1 MLSGK
6 QISEA
11 RKRKGL
17 TQEALASELGVSRQT
32 IAKWEQEIS
41 TPSVANAY
49 KLMDILG
56 LQDIE
61 KKSSIDDVESEDK
74 KNSISKKKITKK
86 LMIELWAIYVGIA
99 FLCFFFIGIAALLFL
114 PIISIVLILLV
125 IVVREIKGMPIE
137 SPKKFF
143 FGGICFIGLAL
154 LTLIAILASWIIL
167 RENYRHRDFYSIP
180 ATQLSKYS
188 AINEWIDECETLGA
202 GIYGQCIEL
211 PSDRTTYLYIVYRH
225 QVTDASDGI
234 VISDPLH
241 MRFVVKYHSGDK
253 YDGVDL
259 YFLQGRSNYQMFF
272 SLDGSEPY
280 YNGMATVSPR
290 FDNDVEALFNDM
302 QDLSSY
308 SVRVNGKRK
317 NHCTTIGLK
326 EPESVTCPSCG
337 TQTTDI
343 TRSYILPD
351 GFEEV
356 ACDSYQYGTDILYHY
371 VDCYQAVC
379 HDCPSMEDP
388 DVLEDQTFCFGQ
400 ERTLIFCEGRSH
412 I

>member
-41 TPSVANAY
+41 TLSVANAY

-56 LQDIE
+56 LQYIE
-61 KKSSIDDVESEDK
+61 KKSFIDDVESEDK

-86 LMIELWAIYVGIA
+86 LMIELWTIYVGIA

-114 PIISIVLILLV
+114 PIISIILILLV

-302 QDLSSY
+302 QGD
-308 SVRVNGKRK
+308 
-317 NHCTTIGLK
+317 
-326 EPESVTCPSCG
+326 
-337 TQTTDI
+337 
-343 TRSYILPD
+343 
-351 GFEEV
+351 
-356 ACDSYQYGTDILYHY
+356 
-371 VDCYQAVC
+371 
-379 HDCPSMEDP
+379 
-388 DVLEDQTFCFGQ
+388 
-400 ERTLIFCEGRSH
+400 ERND
-412 I
+412 